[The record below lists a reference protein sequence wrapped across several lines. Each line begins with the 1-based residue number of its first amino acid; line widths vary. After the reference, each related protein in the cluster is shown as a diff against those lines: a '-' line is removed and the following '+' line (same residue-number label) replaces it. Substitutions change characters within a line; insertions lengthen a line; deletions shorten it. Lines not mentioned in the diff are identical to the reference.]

1 MSEQFSILID
11 SRSRFETGAPGGAW
25 LPMPATQEQLH
36 AAMRSVGI
44 TADNPQDFFVGGFAN
59 TEDCPFDVPLAVI
72 QSGSMDELNYL
83 GKLLE
88 MQRDEDKAKFAAAV
102 TLGEYAGN
110 PVYSPVVASQGKQ
123 TVKEYLEEW
132 VENHGKANLRPSTF
146 AGYKSHI
153 RNHIVP
159 YIGHV
164 QLNQLT
170 PAMLDNMFQQL
181 FDKGLSNST
190 VRYAQRIL
198 SVSMEHARKYRYIEH
213 NPARDIITKF
223 GKQAKTPDPY
233 TIEQMQTFMSNV
245 IGTEWEMPVVL
256 AGMYGLRM
264 SEIIGLRITN
274 IDLEKMQF
282 GVVEQMPFKVPPGT
296 KTITEM
302 APTKSNDRILPI
314 TEEALPYFLRQFDLI
329 ARQKALTEAG
339 GGVYYDNKLF
349 IAKPDGSPQRRDRM
363 SANFGQLIRHL
374 EMPHIRFH
382 DLRHTAATNMHQ
394 LTGDFYTVGEI
405 LGHTLKGI
413 GISLGISTNLEA
425 VTAQYVDVRLERKQS
440 VLQTYHK
447 ALQPKT
453 TVTGKEA
460 GQETSKKAKKKSSEM
475 EL

>member
-1 MSEQFSILID
+1 MAISSRQVQNKRD
-11 SRSRFETGAPGGAW
+11 SNGVLTGKPGTVYDVNIKYNSPEGKK
-25 LPMPATQEQLH
+25 TY
-36 AAMRSVGI
+36 SKK
-44 TADNPQDFFVGGFAN
+44 GFA
-59 TEDCPFDVPLAVI
+59 TKKEAAQHEAEMKV
-72 QSGSMDELNYL
+72 
-83 GKLLE
+83 KLS
-88 MQRDEDKAKFAAAV
+88 
-102 TLGEYAGN
+102 N
-110 PVYSPVVASQGKQ
+110 PVYTPVIASQGKQ

-146 AGYKSHI
+146 ASYKSHI
-153 RNHIVP
+153 KNHIVP
-159 YIGHV
+159 YVGHV

-181 FDKGLSNST
+181 FYKGLSNST

-198 SVSMEHARKYRYIEH
+198 SVSMEHARKYHYIEH
-213 NPARDIITKF
+213 NPARDVITKF
-223 GKQAKTPDPY
+223 GKQGKTPDPY
-233 TIEQMQTFMSNV
+233 TVEQMQQFMSNV

-264 SEIIGLRITN
+264 SEIIGLRTFN

-314 TEEALPYFLRQFDLI
+314 TEETLPYFLRQFDLI
-329 ARQKALTEAG
+329 ERQKALIEAS

-413 GISLGISTNLEA
+413 GMSLGISTNLEA
-425 VTAQYVDVRLERKQS
+425 VTAQYVNVRLERKKA
-440 VLQTYHK
+440 VLETYHK
-447 ALQPKT
+447 ALHPQKPTPDK
-453 TVTGKEA
+453 GSEP
-460 GQETSKKAKKKSSEM
+460 KKAKKKSSEI